1 MSGQSKSKHAS
12 TNIPRR
18 STRGKISQETASA
31 PDSQLLAADS
41 KLSNGQA
48 SDQPQNSKRS
58 EKMSM
63 DVDISQIGDNPRRS
77 GRKIQNK
84 ASYRTQGLPNLIE
97 DPLKYVMVSTTA
109 SELETWKGWCEV
121 ESEPVCHVY
130 FLQLFFIDISY
141 TVLHVNH
148 CRS

>member
-1 MSGQSKSKHAS
+1 
-12 TNIPRR
+12 
-18 STRGKISQETASA
+18 
-31 PDSQLLAADS
+31 
-41 KLSNGQA
+41 
-48 SDQPQNSKRS
+48 
-58 EKMSM
+58 MSM

-97 DPLKYVMVSTTA
+97 DPLKYVMVSTTE

-130 FLQLFFIDISY
+130 FLQLFFIDIYY

-148 CRS
+148 CQS